1 MSINEVISIK
11 YGLNTIAW
19 MKSCIPNIKFKIY
32 CVSKSIPVAKS
43 QNVVKIS
50 GAQKPSWA
58 KCLKFNFFYLK
69 RQGYSDITRRKI
81 NWGHIIF
88 IHQSYNEIVDKIK
101 FYFLGGSSISLLL
114 QIRLFIFSAFK
125 VLRGVIQVN

>member
-32 CVSKSIPVAKS
+32 CVKIHTSCKIS
-43 QNVVKIS
+43 NVVKIS

-101 FYFLGGSSISLLL
+101 FYFFGGSSISLLP